1 MQSTKGASPPREFAS
16 SIADAIQAV
25 LRDVRRQV
33 EMHSPDSS
41 GLASLQAP
49 LRRGNAL
56 VADLRAYAG
65 VQRLTAADVE
75 ILPLLC
81 SFADALSG
89 VLDRG
94 IQITTDVDRQC
105 WPVRVDADGLEE
117 ALLKLVM
124 NARDAMTGG
133 GRLLL
138 HARNGAFDDGTP
150 AVELAV
156 IDSGAGMPP
165 EVVEAALRPFMTTR
179 VDDPLAGMGLAA
191 VEGFARQSGGS
202 LALHSWAGVG
212 THAVLKLPAT
222 PSGSTSRSGD

>member
-1 MQSTKGASPPREFAS
+1 
-16 SIADAIQAV
+16 
-25 LRDVRRQV
+25 
-33 EMHSPDSS
+33 MHGPDSP

-65 VQRLTAADVE
+65 AQGLTSADVE

-89 VLDRG
+89 VLDRN

-105 WPVRVDADGLEE
+105 WPVRVDAGGLDD
-117 ALLKLVM
+117 ALLRLVM
-124 NARDAMTGG
+124 NARDAMPGG

-138 HARNGAFDDGTP
+138 HARNGALGDGTP
-150 AVELAV
+150 AVELSV

-165 EVVEAALRPFMTTR
+165 DLAEVALRPFMTTR
-179 VDDPLAGMGLAA
+179 PDDPQAGMGLAA
-191 VEGFARQSGGS
+191 VEGFAEQSGGS
-202 LALHSWAGVG
+202 LTLHSWVGVG
-212 THAVLKLPAT
+212 THAMLKLPAVQGVSASV
-222 PSGSTSRSGD
+222 PGD